1 MNQDLYINILMTNEV
16 NNKLKSNPLY
26 IKYLREHS
34 YYYKLLNR
42 DPNLINGFIEEA
54 KKEYKLRSIDRI
66 SKLSDYMDLFSSIVS
81 NLKYFSVFLFFLRRS
96 IPPL

>member
-42 DPNLINGFIEEA
+42 DHNLINGFIEEA
-54 KKEYKLRSIDRI
+54 KKEYKLRSIDRL

-81 NLKYFSVFLFFLRRS
+81 NLK
-96 IPPL
+96 

>member
-81 NLKYFSVFLFFLRRS
+81 NLK
-96 IPPL
+96 

>member
-1 MNQDLYINILMTNEV
+1 MTNEV

-42 DPNLINGFIEEA
+42 DPNL
-54 KKEYKLRSIDRI
+54 
-66 SKLSDYMDLFSSIVS
+66 FSSHYT
-81 NLKYFSVFLFFLRRS
+81 NLNVIHFLL
-96 IPPL
+96 PL

>member
-42 DPNLINGFIEEA
+42 DPNLINGFIEEV

-81 NLKYFSVFLFFLRRS
+81 LVSATLKV
-96 IPPL
+96 PLL

>member
-16 NNKLKSNPLY
+16 NNKLKSNLLY

-81 NLKYFSVFLFFLRRS
+81 NLK
-96 IPPL
+96 

>member
-66 SKLSDYMDLFSSIVS
+66 SKLSDYMDLFFFFFS
-81 NLKYFSVFLFFLRRS
+81 NLK
-96 IPPL
+96 

>member
-34 YYYKLLNR
+34 CYYKLLNR

-81 NLKYFSVFLFFLRRS
+81 NLK
-96 IPPL
+96 

>member
-54 KKEYKLRSIDRI
+54 KKEYKLGSIDRI

-81 NLKYFSVFLFFLRRS
+81 NLK
-96 IPPL
+96 

>member
-42 DPNLINGFIEEA
+42 DPNLINGFIEEV
-54 KKEYKLRSIDRI
+54 KKEYKLRSIERI

-81 NLKYFSVFLFFLRRS
+81 NLK
-96 IPPL
+96 

>member
-1 MNQDLYINILMTNEV
+1 MNQALYINILMTNEV

-81 NLKYFSVFLFFLRRS
+81 NLK
-96 IPPL
+96 

>member
-16 NNKLKSNPLY
+16 NSKLKSNPLY

-42 DPNLINGFIEEA
+42 DPNLINGFIEEV
-54 KKEYKLRSIDRI
+54 KKEYKLRGIDRI

-81 NLKYFSVFLFFLRRS
+81 NLK
-96 IPPL
+96 

>member
-1 MNQDLYINILMTNEV
+1 MTNEV

-54 KKEYKLRSIDRI
+54 KKEYKSRSIDRI

-81 NLKYFSVFLFFLRRS
+81 NLK
-96 IPPL
+96 

>member
-42 DPNLINGFIEEA
+42 DPNLIHGFIEEA

-81 NLKYFSVFLFFLRRS
+81 NLK
-96 IPPL
+96 

>member
-54 KKEYKLRSIDRI
+54 KKEYKSRSIDRI
-66 SKLSDYMDLFSSIVS
+66 SKLSDYMDLFSPLVS
-81 NLKYFSVFLFFLRRS
+81 NLT
-96 IPPL
+96 

>member
-1 MNQDLYINILMTNEV
+1 MTNEV
-16 NNKLKSNPLY
+16 NSKLKSNPLY

-42 DPNLINGFIEEA
+42 DPNLINGFIEEV
-54 KKEYKLRSIDRI
+54 KKEYKLRGIDRI

-81 NLKYFSVFLFFLRRS
+81 NLK
-96 IPPL
+96 

>member
-42 DPNLINGFIEEA
+42 DPNLINGFIEEV

-66 SKLSDYMDLFSSIVS
+66 SKLSDYMDFFSSIVS
-81 NLKYFSVFLFFLRRS
+81 NLK
-96 IPPL
+96 

>member
-42 DPNLINGFIEEA
+42 DPNLINGFI
-54 KKEYKLRSIDRI
+54 
-66 SKLSDYMDLFSSIVS
+66 
-81 NLKYFSVFLFFLRRS
+81 
-96 IPPL
+96 

>member
-1 MNQDLYINILMTNEV
+1 MTNEV
-16 NNKLKSNPLY
+16 NNKLKINHLY

-81 NLKYFSVFLFFLRRS
+81 NLK
-96 IPPL
+96 

>member
-66 SKLSDYMDLFSSIVS
+66 SKLSDYMDLFSSIVY
-81 NLKYFSVFLFFLRRS
+81 NLK
-96 IPPL
+96 

>member
-42 DPNLINGFIEEA
+42 DPNLINGFMKGVWIEA
-54 KKEYKLRSIDRI
+54 SY
-66 SKLSDYMDLFSSIVS
+66 SKLI
-81 NLKYFSVFLFFLRRS
+81 K
-96 IPPL
+96 

>member
-42 DPNLINGFIEEA
+42 DPNLINGFIEEV

-81 NLKYFSVFLFFLRRS
+81 NLKEC
-96 IPPL
+96 

>member
-66 SKLSDYMDLFSSIVS
+66 SKLSDYMDFFSSIVS
-81 NLKYFSVFLFFLRRS
+81 NLK
-96 IPPL
+96 

>member
-54 KKEYKLRSIDRI
+54 KKEYTLRSIDRI

-81 NLKYFSVFLFFLRRS
+81 NLK
-96 IPPL
+96 

>member
-1 MNQDLYINILMTNEV
+1 MTNEV

-42 DPNLINGFIEEA
+42 DPNLINGFIEET

-81 NLKYFSVFLFFLRRS
+81 NLK
-96 IPPL
+96 

>member
-81 NLKYFSVFLFFLRRS
+81 LVSATLKV
-96 IPPL
+96 PLL

>member
-54 KKEYKLRSIDRI
+54 NKEYKLRSIDRI

-81 NLKYFSVFLFFLRRS
+81 NLK
-96 IPPL
+96 

>member
-42 DPNLINGFIEEA
+42 DPNLINGFIEEV

-81 NLKYFSVFLFFLRRS
+81 NLK
-96 IPPL
+96 

>member
-42 DPNLINGFIEEA
+42 NPNLINGFIEEA

-81 NLKYFSVFLFFLRRS
+81 NLK
-96 IPPL
+96 

>member
-16 NNKLKSNPLY
+16 NSKLKSNPLY

-42 DPNLINGFIEEA
+42 EV
-54 KKEYKLRSIDRI
+54 KKEYKLRGIDRI

-81 NLKYFSVFLFFLRRS
+81 NLK
-96 IPPL
+96 

>member
-66 SKLSDYMDLFSSIVS
+66 SKLSDYMNLFSSIVS
-81 NLKYFSVFLFFLRRS
+81 NLK
-96 IPPL
+96 

>member
-26 IKYLREHS
+26 IKYLREHI

-81 NLKYFSVFLFFLRRS
+81 NLK
-96 IPPL
+96 

>member
-42 DPNLINGFIEEA
+42 DPNLINGFIEEV
-54 KKEYKLRSIDRI
+54 KKEYKLRGIDRI

-81 NLKYFSVFLFFLRRS
+81 NLK
-96 IPPL
+96 